1 MPKPKKGADGYYRRY
16 FRVDGIE
23 YSVRSKDFR
32 VLAEKEQ
39 KKRAQLAEQARPSA
53 DKMTVQLWGDAWR
66 EVYTTNLRKDA

>member
-39 KKRAQLAEQARPSA
+39 KKRGKFEQP
-53 DKMTVQLWGDAWR
+53 R
-66 EVYTTNLRKDA
+66 E